1 MCRVF
6 DPQLNEDETMRRSL
20 NCLALL
26 VGALLHLTVW
36 AGPLP
41 EARPE
46 DVGMSSARLSNLA
59 QTFQRAVEA
68 KDLAGAAFMVARDG
82 KLVYQGT
89 VGMQD
94 IARGTPMRTDSIFR
108 IYSMTKP
115 IVSVAAMILV
125 EEGRLGLHEPVATY
139 IPEFKEMRVAIE
151 GFDATT
157 GAQTFYTVPAKR
169 AMTVQDL
176 LRHTSGLTYGVF
188 LPKTSQLGNLYRE
201 AKPFSAPT
209 IEVFAQILAK
219 LPLRY
224 EPGSTWEYSHSTDIL
239 GRVVEVASGQPINV
253 FVEQRILKPLKMTD
267 SDWYVPAAKV
277 DRFAQPIPGTEKNW
291 FPELLL
297 DFTKPATLFAGGH
310 GMVATPG
317 DYLRFAQMLA
327 NGGTLDGARILGPRT
342 VAYMASDHVIGAG
355 ISKGG
360 GYLPGPGYGF
370 GLGFG
375 VRTAVGQS
383 EWMGT
388 PGEFYWGGYAGT
400 AFFIDPKERLV
411 AVMMSQAPEKRQHY
425 RNLFRATVYQAVTE

>member
-1 MCRVF
+1 
-6 DPQLNEDETMRRSL
+6 MRRTL
-20 NCLALL
+20 NLFALL
-26 VGALLHLTVW
+26 AAALVHL
-36 AGPLP
+36 AALAAPLP

-46 DVGMSSARLSNLA
+46 DVGMSSARLAHLA
-59 QTFQRAVEA
+59 QTMQRAVDA
-68 KDLAGAAFMVARDG
+68 KDVAGAAFLVARDG

-94 IARGTPMRTDSIFR
+94 IAKSLPMRTDSIFR

-139 IPEFKEMRVAIE
+139 LPEFKDMRVAVE
-151 GFDATT
+151 GFDPNT

-169 AMTVQDL
+169 PMTVQDL

-188 LPKTSQLGNLYRE
+188 LPKNNKLGDLYRE
-201 AKPFSAPT
+201 AKPFSANT
-209 IEVFAQILAK
+209 LDEFSRILAK

-239 GRVVEVASGQPINV
+239 GRVVEVAAGQPLDT
-253 FVEQRILKPLKMTD
+253 FVRERILAPLKMTD
-267 SDWYVPAAKV
+267 TGWHVPAAKL

-291 FPELLL
+291 YPELLL

-310 GMVATPG
+310 GMVSTPG

-327 NGGTLDGARILGPRT
+327 NGGTLDGVRILSPRT

-355 ISKGG
+355 ISKGTG
-360 GYLPGPGYGF
+360 WLPGPGYGF

-375 VRTAVGQS
+375 VRTAIGQS

-400 AFFIDPKERLV
+400 AFFIDPGQRLV
-411 AVMMSQAPEKRQHY
+411 AVMMTQAPEKRQHY
-425 RNLFRATVYQAVTE
+425 RNLFRATVYSAVTD